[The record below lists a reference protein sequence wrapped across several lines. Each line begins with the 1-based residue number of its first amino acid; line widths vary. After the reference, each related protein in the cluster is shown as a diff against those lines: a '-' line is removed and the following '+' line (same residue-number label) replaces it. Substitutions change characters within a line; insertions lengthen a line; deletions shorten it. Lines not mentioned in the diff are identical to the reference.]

1 MATHLEVEPKNVE
14 KWEDALRDLFREL
27 AELRVFWRDQERP
40 AVLPE
45 DGGFVTL
52 AVVEDRVVGIPEERL
67 EFDAGA
73 VQGKEFQPAIAE
85 LHLLRLAVAVETYT
99 NAAKKRG
106 RTVASRIRTRLRR
119 SATVV
124 ALNRLNTSLVDIGP
138 VLFAGVPIDNRMSS
152 LATFE
157 VRLHVATVE
166 GAPPFGYI
174 ETIETEAEM
183 VGEDG
188 VPLATVATTID
199 LP

>member
-1 MATHLEVEPKNVE
+1 MATHLEVEPKNAG

-52 AVVEDRVVGIPEERL
+52 AVVEDRVVGVPEERL
-67 EFDAGA
+67 VFDAGA
-73 VQGKEFQPAIAE
+73 PAGKEFQPAIAE

-106 RTVASRIRTRLRR
+106 RFFANRIRTRLRR
-119 SATVV
+119 EATKL
-124 ALNRLNTSLVDIGP
+124 ALQRLNTSLVDVGS
-138 VLFAGVPIDNRMSS
+138 VLFAGVELDNRMSS
-152 LATFE
+152 LATLE

-166 GAPPFGYI
+166 DAPPFGYI

-188 VPLATVATTID
+188 VPLATVAQDID